1 MHVSNSALKK
11 YSANKLL
18 PGRTDIAEYFAGLHN
33 QWNRFISKAK
43 NANFQH
49 RREYLEYHRD
59 RFEDNS
65 LLFMKDNNVE
75 CLFPAN
81 IVEKTLYSHEGIT
94 FGGFLIGSSIKQKE
108 VLHMFDCLLA
118 YSQLKGIENLVLK
131 PQPHIYNR
139 YLSEEILYALFKNN
153 AVLTGRA
160 ISSVINLNEQLP
172 YSKGRK
178 WSLKKALQ
186 HDISIGESKNF
197 ESFMELERTLLKNK
211 YGAVP
216 VHSARELKYLCT
228 TYPDK
233 IKLYTVNHND
243 EMIGGVILFLMG
255 QVIKCQYICSNDK
268 CKELHALDYLFTELI
283 KKYRHEFLY
292 FDFGHSTLNSGRYLE
307 DTLIQNKE
315 SYGARGVC
323 YDTYSIKI

>member
-1 MHVSNSALKK
+1 MQFSGSGFKKLSVS
-11 YSANKLL
+11 KLL
-18 PGRTDIAEYFAGLHN
+18 PGRTDVAEYSAGLHN
-33 QWNRFISKAK
+33 HWNRFISKAK
-43 NANFQH
+43 NSNFQH
-49 RREYLEYHRD
+49 RREYMEYHKD

-65 LLFMKDNNVE
+65 LIFMKDNNAE

-81 IVEKTLYSHEGIT
+81 LRDNTLYSHEGIT
-94 FGGFLIGSSIKQKE
+94 FGGFLIGASVKQKE

-118 YSQLKGIENLVLK
+118 YAQLKGIENIVIK

-186 HDISIGESKNF
+186 HDISMSESKDF
-197 ESFMELERTLLKNK
+197 DGFIELETTLLKNK
-211 YGAVP
+211 YAAVP
-216 VHSARELKYLCT
+216 VHTAKELKYLNSV
-228 TYPDK
+228 YPDK

-255 QVIKCQYICSNDK
+255 QVIKCQYICSNDL

-283 KKYRHEFLY
+283 KKYRHEFQY

-323 YDTYSIKI
+323 YDAYSIKL